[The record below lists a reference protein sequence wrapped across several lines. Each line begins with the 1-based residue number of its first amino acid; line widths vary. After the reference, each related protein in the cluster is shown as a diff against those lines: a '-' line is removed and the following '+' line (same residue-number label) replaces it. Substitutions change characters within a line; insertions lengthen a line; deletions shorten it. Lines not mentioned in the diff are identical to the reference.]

1 MNRMYELIKGLC
13 DYQGISIAEMCRR
26 VNIRQG
32 LISDLKNGHSQSLKP
47 ENLKKIATYFNVSVD
62 YFLDLGEISP
72 SDTPPE
78 PPITDDQLMFALWGD
93 VKDELTEEDLVDV
106 KKYADMVRLR
116 KMEEKRNKKE
126 D

>member
-32 LISDLKNGHSQSLKP
+32 LISDLKNGHSQSLNP

-72 SDTPPE
+72 PDIPPE
-78 PPITDDQLMFALWGD
+78 APVTDDQLMFAFWGQNPNNM
-93 VKDELTEEDLVDV
+93 TEEDLERVRSFARYIEQE
-106 KKYADMVRLR
+106 KKG
-116 KMEEKRNKKE
+116 E
-126 D
+126 